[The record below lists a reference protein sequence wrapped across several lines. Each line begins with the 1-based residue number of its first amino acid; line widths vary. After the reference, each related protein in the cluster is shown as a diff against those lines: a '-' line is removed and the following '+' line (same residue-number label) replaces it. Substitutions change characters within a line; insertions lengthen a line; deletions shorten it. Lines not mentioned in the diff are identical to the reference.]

1 MRIGFPFSGPA
12 RRLRRSQSSDAPRRT
27 RGSILTLPTRARLA
41 HALPAGR
48 ARCERT
54 HPWWAWSRDLR
65 DHRALG
71 VLTPV
76 AAPGVT
82 VCHWDNII
90 SEMQYAILNPSVSML
105 TLDEP
110 SGTNHATCAR
120 GRPGVSG
127 RAPTR
132 DAKPP
137 RWPRVW
143 MHTSDAH
150 NVNGMLTRPA
160 SSRAGGPLLQR
171 HAPPPRLVRCEARR
185 SNSLG

>member
-54 HPWWAWSRDLR
+54 HPWCLVARPPTT
-65 DHRALG
+65 ALG
-71 VLTPV
+71 GLD
-76 AAPGVT
+76 AGRRAGVT

-185 SNSLG
+185 STSLG